1 MKAAQCMIGYW
12 NDDAATALAMANG
25 WLLTGDIGRFDN
37 DGYLYIVDRKKD
49 MIISGGENIA
59 SREIEE
65 VLRQH
70 AAVRDCAIIGLP
82 HPRWGESACA
92 VVRLKDDVSDAELD
106 THCRAFLASYK
117 TPKQWIRVDELPLN
131 ASGKIDKPLLRR
143 LYGSSG

>member
-1 MKAAQCMIGYW
+1 
-12 NDDAATALAMANG
+12 
-25 WLLTGDIGRFDN
+25 
-37 DGYLYIVDRKKD
+37 GYLYIVDRKKD

-70 AAVRDCAIIGLP
+70 ASVRDCAIIGLP
-82 HPRWGESACA
+82 HPKWGESPCA
-92 VVRLKDDVSDAELD
+92 IVRLRNDASDSELH

-117 TPKQWIRVDELPLN
+117 TPRRWIRVDELPLN

-143 LYGSSG
+143 LYATSS